1 MGPTADA
8 PPGLTARL
16 REIELFA
23 DLTDDQLGWLA
34 EAGSHMCLNDGDILF
49 SEGEPA
55 DRFYVLLGGELLF
68 TKVFGGQEHVLTKH
82 IAEHVPEPLLVQYDG
97 KRRAAHQF
105 TGELP
110 LLTDSGYI
118 ATAISAG
125 GTELMAYDKQTF
137 LDMLTRCPQVSRVL
151 LPVLAWRIRTVEL
164 EAGRNRMLEGLGTLA
179 AGLAHELNN
188 PTAAMV
194 RAAGELRGTV
204 KDLTEAAMRWGRLAT
219 SSEARLL
226 NRICDSLHE
235 GAPAGKP
242 LNVLEAAEA
251 ADAVMDW
258 LFDHGIERYSDIG
271 TALVDRGL
279 DTEMLEEIAAA
290 VRPEVLEAAIACLG
304 LIVQAR
310 TMVEDV
316 AEAGRRIE
324 ALVDTTKAYTN
335 LDRAPVRDVDLWEGL
350 EATLA
355 MLAPKLSGVRVRRH
369 YGDVPL
375 VTAYPSELNQV
386 WTNLID
392 NAVDAM
398 EGIGE
403 VRISTRVEGHHA
415 LVEIRDSGPG
425 IPQAVLSLLFQPF
438 FTTKDTGHG
447 TGLGLHL
454 SRYIVS
460 HRHGGTIDVTSV
472 PGDTRFLVRLPLTRG
487 QASAR

>member
-1 MGPTADA
+1 MGER
-8 PPGLTARL
+8 PPGLAARL

-23 DLTDDQLGWLA
+23 ELSDEQLGWLA
-34 EAGSHMCLNDGDILF
+34 GVGTHQKLADGDVLF
-49 SEGEPA
+49 HENEPA
-55 DRFYVLLGGELLF
+55 GHFYVLLGGELLF

-82 IAEHVPEPLLVQYDG
+82 IAESTPEPLLVQYDG

-125 GTELMAYDKQTF
+125 GTELMAYDKATF
-137 LDMLTRCPQVSRVL
+137 LDMLTRCPEVSRVL

-204 KDLTEAAMRWGRLAT
+204 GELTDAAMRWGRVAT
-219 SSEARLL
+219 ASERRLIT
-226 NRICDSLHE
+226 RVCESLHS
-235 GAPAGKP
+235 GAGPGRSMD
-242 LNVLEAAEA
+242 VLEAAEI
-251 ADAVMDW
+251 ADEVMEW
-258 LFDHGIERYSDIG
+258 LFAHDIDRYQDIG

-279 DTEMLEEIAAA
+279 GIETLDEIAAG
-290 VRPEVLEAAIACLG
+290 VRPEALEPAIGCLG

-355 MLAPKLSGVRVRRH
+355 MLAPRLSGVRVRRH

-398 EGIGE
+398 EGLGE
-403 VRISTRVEGHHA
+403 LRISTKVEGHHA
-415 LVEIRDSGPG
+415 LVEIMDSGPG
-425 IPQAVLSLLFQPF
+425 IPQGVLSLLFQPF
-438 FTTKDTGHG
+438 FTTKDTGRG

-472 PGDTRFLVRLPLTRG
+472 PGDTRFLVRLPLTRR
-487 QASAR
+487 QLSAR